1 MVVGQAQRLHRT
13 AGVDGGLK
21 QCRTEPTVFPAA
33 EGCSLWEG
41 NHSAAVA
48 QSVRH
53 GIDDPGECVK
63 APALDGDDVRQT
75 CQQADRLSEG
85 ASAGRDPRAE
95 AASTLAQRH
104 RIGAAAHDDVIDA
117 LPTLRAARGR

>member
-1 MVVGQAQRLHRT
+1 VGRSLSARAGRQQRARGHR
-13 AGVDGGLK
+13 
-21 QCRTEPTVFPAA
+21 
-33 EGCSLWEG
+33 
-41 NHSAAVA
+41 
-48 QSVRH
+48 
-53 GIDDPGECVK
+53 PGR
-63 APALDGDDVRQT
+63 ARRAT

-104 RIGAAAHDDVIDA
+104 RIGAAAHDDVIGA